1 MNQFCKRKPQPPKA
15 YTQGHLSVQRK
26 LKFQRPLPL
35 QLNRSFVPLSSP
47 YPSLAWTQN
56 SQPTVA
62 SPV

>member
-1 MNQFCKRKPQPPKA
+1 MNQFCKRKPQPPKTLHPG
-15 YTQGHLSVQRK
+15 YLSVQRK

-56 SQPTVA
+56 SQPIVA